1 MSWKVRPD
9 GAAAVVEVPSLEE
22 VMEGVEEGRFAP
34 SDEVQGPDETAWVP
48 LDAHPAFAEAVA
60 LEPAQAGAGD
70 ETHLDMTP
78 LIDVC
83 LVLLVI
89 FIMLIIVGKLAQ
101 RLEAPTPARGKV
113 GPVAISR
120 EQAKQTMVHAVVRR
134 ENGQTVYR
142 IEDKPTPPE
151 ALESE
156 LYAFTKPTS
165 GGRKLLLLEADDDV
179 PLGDVV
185 RLEDAAYGAKFE
197 RILYLTNPEEK

>member
-1 MSWKVRPD
+1 
-9 GAAAVVEVPSLEE
+9 
-22 VMEGVEEGRFAP
+22 
-34 SDEVQGPDETAWVP
+34 
-48 LDAHPAFAEAVA
+48 
-60 LEPAQAGAGD
+60 
-70 ETHLDMTP
+70 MTP

-101 RLEAPTPARGKV
+101 RLEAPTPAAGKV
-113 GPVAISR
+113 GPVIISH

-142 IEDKPTPPE
+142 IEDKVTAPN

-156 LYAFTKPTS
+156 LHAFS
-165 GGRKLLLLEADDDV
+165 QSSGRKLLLLDADDDV
-179 PLGDVV
+179 SHGDVV

-197 RILYLTNPEEK
+197 RVLYLNKPEEK